1 MGIWFHE
8 GKERENISNVLRQV
22 IRNYTEVKVEDTSTH
37 DTSTSEKINY
47 NQAVTNLLSSLR
59 IGVNTVEEK
68 ETVTPSQ
75 SKVQQT
81 EQRTDTKAESAVLDK
96 KSLQLALLSL
106 LQDDRFIDIIHG
118 QYLKVVQARSAKSQ
132 QNERDKK

>member
-22 IRNYTEVKVEDTSTH
+22 IRSYTEVKAEDTSTH
-37 DTSTSEKINY
+37 DTSTREKINY
-47 NQAVTNLLSSLR
+47 NQAVSNLLSSLR
-59 IGVNTVEEK
+59 IGANTAEEK

-81 EQRTDTKAESAVLDK
+81 EQRTDTKESAVLDK

-118 QYLKVVQARSAKSQ
+118 QYLKVVQVRSAKSQ